1 MEGLIARLWINN
13 DDIYEAVSILDE
25 HFIEN
30 DIDDGDR
37 IMVSEDDLDEA
48 IEILEDAGFD
58 VDVI

>member
-1 MEGLIARLWINN
+1 MDGLIARLWINT
-13 DDIYEAVSILDE
+13 DDIYEAVSLLDE
-25 HFIEN
+25 NFIDN

-48 IEILEDAGFD
+48 ITILEDAGFD